1 MKRSSAPVVPVP
13 RSRVV
18 LPTVLRAFLL
28 LVALTATVVVAP
40 TDADAQ
46 VSPADSAAVLLQ
58 AADGFAREGRWEIA
72 EAIYERIT
80 ERFGGTP
87 AAATARERLSA
98 PAGDRPQRTSR
109 VELQVFGTTYGA
121 WLGVAVP
128 LALDADDAEAFG
140 AGLLLGAP
148 AGLLLS
154 RAYMNANPVSE
165 GQARAISWGGV
176 WGTWQGFGWAEL
188 LDIGEG
194 TVCDEFACYPTED
207 NGQEIVTSMVVG
219 GLAGIVGGGLLAR
232 NPVSSGVSSG
242 AQGGSIWGSIYG
254 ALLAGIVDADD
265 GDAVLATALISG
277 NVGLVTGALLADR
290 YDLSRSRIRMMNLG
304 ALVGGL
310 GGVGLDLLIQPD
322 DEEVALAI
330 PLATSVLGLGI
341 AAARTADAASDPGDA
356 PPDLN
361 RALLDY
367 RDGAISV
374 QTPLPLPIMRALDRP
389 GARTEW
395 APAVSVEL
403 FRATF

>member
-1 MKRSSAPVVPVP
+1 MKRSSAPFVPGP

-28 LVALTATVVVAP
+28 LVALTATVVVEP

-98 PAGDRPQRTSR
+98 PAEDRPQRTSR

-128 LALDADDAEAFG
+128 LALDADDPEAFG

-176 WGTWQGFGWAEL
+176 WGTWQGFGWAE
-188 LDIGEG
+188 
-194 TVCDEFACYPTED
+194 
-207 NGQEIVTSMVVG
+207 
-219 GLAGIVGGGLLAR
+219 GIS
-232 NPVSSGVSSG
+232 P
-242 AQGGSIWGSIYG
+242 
-254 ALLAGIVDADD
+254 
-265 GDAVLATALISG
+265 
-277 NVGLVTGALLADR
+277 
-290 YDLSRSRIRMMNLG
+290 
-304 ALVGGL
+304 
-310 GGVGLDLLIQPD
+310 
-322 DEEVALAI
+322 
-330 PLATSVLGLGI
+330 
-341 AAARTADAASDPGDA
+341 
-356 PPDLN
+356 
-361 RALLDY
+361 
-367 RDGAISV
+367 
-374 QTPLPLPIMRALDRP
+374 
-389 GARTEW
+389 
-395 APAVSVEL
+395 
-403 FRATF
+403 

>member
-1 MKRSSAPVVPVP
+1 MQRHPAVRAPVRRAPLLLP
-13 RSRVV
+13 VV
-18 LPTVLRAFLL
+18 LGLL
-28 LVALTATVVVAP
+28 ALSVTLATPRHV
-40 TDADAQ
+40 DGQ
-46 VSPADSAAVLLQ
+46 VSRADSAAVLLQ
-58 AADGFAREGRWEIA
+58 AADAFAQEGRWAIA

-87 AAATARERLSA
+87 AAESARERLSA
-98 PAGDRPQRTSR
+98 PPEARPQRTSR

-128 LALDADDAEAFG
+128 LALSADDPEAFG

-165 GQARAISWGGV
+165 GQARAISWGGT

-188 LDIGEG
+188 LDIGEE
-194 TVCDEFACYPTED
+194 TVCNEFGCYPTED
-207 NGQEIVTSMVVG
+207 NGDEIIASMVVG

-232 NPVSSGVSSG
+232 NPIASGVSSG

-254 ALLAGIVDADD
+254 AMIAGILGADE
-265 GDAVLATALISG
+265 GDTVLATALISG

-341 AAARTADAASDPGDA
+341 AAARTAGASPDPGDA
-356 PPDLN
+356 QPDLN

-367 RDGAISV
+367 HDGALSL
-374 QTPLPLPIMRALDRP
+374 QAPLPMPALRALDRP

-395 APAVSVEL
+395 TPALTVEL
-403 FRATF
+403 FRARF